1 MEVAVTKAA
10 DAQKK
15 YMAVCQQ
22 LQRIATNIT
31 KKLEWKWAV
40 KEGRDKE
47 LQKVLGVAETAFAA
61 DEFAA
66 DYLAT
71 DAKDMKT
78 FRSSKDD
85 ETFTIELRGFE
96 TLANKH
102 IKTLSILQA
111 KLKSRTTLE
120 QEYVEQ
126 EAVEDANR
134 DDDE

>member
-1 MEVAVTKAA
+1 MT
-10 DAQKK
+10 
-15 YMAVCQQ
+15 VCQQ
-22 LQRIATNIT
+22 LQRIAANMT
-31 KKLEWKWAV
+31 KKSEWKWAV

-47 LQKVLGVAETAFAA
+47 LQKALDVAEAAFTA

-66 DYLAT
+66 DYLVT

-102 IKTLSILQA
+102 IKTLSMLQS
-111 KLKSRTTLE
+111 KLKSRKTLE
-120 QEYVEQ
+120 QDYDEQ
-126 EAVEDANR
+126 ELEAKS
-134 DDDE
+134 DEEE